1 MSRSPCSMEE
11 ILTICH
17 VSWPLIGTIVGV
29 VSRVQ
34 SALYTYLISHNKTN
48 NTCCYGTSQFVI
60 RNNWQKII
68 LTCFRS
74 FSVLAVWA
82 AFSDSCI
89 YLSHHC
95 WQGGPWGPPFLPVI
109 WTLFTPLWFDE
120 AWLKVVSWGGLLVRA
135 KNHLDIYMVMLIGS
149 TVLEVSLG
157 VN

>member
-1 MSRSPCSMEE
+1 MHTFFLSHSENRYNYVLIEMSRSPCSMEE

-17 VSWPLIGTIVGV
+17 VSRPLIGTIVGV

-74 FSVLAVWA
+74 FSVLAVRA

-89 YLSHHC
+89 
-95 WQGGPWGPPFLPVI
+95 
-109 WTLFTPLWFDE
+109 
-120 AWLKVVSWGGLLVRA
+120 
-135 KNHLDIYMVMLIGS
+135 
-149 TVLEVSLG
+149 
-157 VN
+157 

>member
-17 VSWPLIGTIVGV
+17 VSRPLIGTIVGV

-74 FSVLAVWA
+74 FPVLAVRA

-95 WQGGPWGPPFLPVI
+95 WQGGPLGPPF
-109 WTLFTPLWFDE
+109 FTCNLNSIYTSVVWWSLAKGRVLGRFTCQSKEPSWYIYGN
-120 AWLKVVSWGGLLVRA
+120 AYWLNCFGSVSGC
-135 KNHLDIYMVMLIGS
+135 
-149 TVLEVSLG
+149 
-157 VN
+157 